1 MKIAILG
8 GGHGCYAA
16 AADLAEAG
24 HQVRLWRRDAA
35 ALQPVVDTGAI
46 VLKDARGTREV
57 PIALATADIAL
68 AVKDAALIVI
78 PSPATA
84 QDDIARVMVPHLTG
98 KQTVFLAPGT
108 FGSYVMARIVREL

>member
-35 ALQPVVDTGAI
+35 ALQPVVDTGSI
-46 VLKDARGTREV
+46 VLKDAQGTREI
-57 PIALATADIAL
+57 PI
-68 AVKDAALIVI
+68 
-78 PSPATA
+78 
-84 QDDIARVMVPHLTG
+84 G
-98 KQTVFLAPGT
+98 
-108 FGSYVMARIVREL
+108 